1 LTVLEAF
8 DRGGLLL
15 FRNPDGSMIGPAWL
29 SESARDVTAL
39 GSNLVLGLFIVAV
52 GGFLA
57 LDGKRRAAL
66 LLLVTFGGGLGLVGL
81 AKSLTARARP
91 DLVPQAAA
99 VFTTSLPS
107 SHATLSAALVLVCT
121 AVASQGAAPA
131 PRAAA
136 ISAAV
141 VVVGL
146 IGVSRIY
153 LGLHWP
159 SDVLAGWALGTAWGW
174 ACWTVIPR

>member
-1 LTVLEAF
+1 MLEAF
-8 DRGGLLL
+8 DRRGLFLL
-15 FRNPDGSMIGPAWL
+15 RSPDGAMLGPAWL
-29 SESARDVTAL
+29 TESARDVTAL
-39 GSNLVLGLFIVAV
+39 GSNLVLALLVVAV
-52 GGFLA
+52 GGVLT

-66 LLLVTFGGGLGLVGL
+66 LMFVTFGGGLALVGL
-81 AKSLTARARP
+81 TKSLTARPRP

-107 SHATLSAALVLVCT
+107 SHATLSAALAVVCT
-121 AVASQGAAPA
+121 ALACRGATPA
-131 PRAAA
+131 PRIAA

-141 VVVGL
+141 AIVGL
-146 IGVSRIY
+146 IGVSRVY